1 MPTQILIHSARTSPA
16 LEERGVSALEDD
28 LHDLLGAAG
37 ETTYSGIGCG
47 LWSIDLT
54 LNDGEPV
61 DEWLSRLARFLR
73 EWGAPDDTEIRIV
86 GRPDSFSDQTL
97 QRERWTR

>member
-1 MPTQILIHSARTSPA
+1 MSTQLLIHSTHTSPA

-37 ETTYSGIGCG
+37 ETTYSGVGCG

-61 DEWLSRLARFLR
+61 EEWLIRLQQFLR
-73 EWGAPDDTEIRIV
+73 EWGAPDETEVRV
-86 GRPDSFSDQTL
+86 VRRG
-97 QRERWTR
+97 